1 MAKRGLDTR
10 QYMIVCIA
18 ITILI
23 ILFSIFLDSI
33 FPLPSEDELFPSMV
47 PLGNSGKDALYRD
60 TDIPNGTVAI
70 TEFSDF
76 ECPFCRE
83 AQPVLKRI
91 KENYGDKVQIIFRHF
106 PTGHT
111 FSQSAAEASECAADQ
126 GMFWEYH
133 DKLFDSQVGSVK
145 DLVDYAGL
153 MGMNVT
159 EFSDCLMSRKKQ
171 SIVDK
176 DAALGTSLGVPGT
189 PTFYVGDQQILGI
202 PVYSEITSMIDS
214 QLKGEVKD
222 EN

>member
-1 MAKRGLDTR
+1 MVKRGLNTK
-10 QYMIVCIA
+10 QYLVLCIA
-18 ITILI
+18 ITVFIV
-23 ILFSIFLDSI
+23 LFSIFMDSI
-33 FPLPSEDELFPSMV
+33 FPQPSEDELLPSMI

-60 TDIPNGTVAI
+60 INIPNGTVAI
-70 TEFSDF
+70 IEFSDF

-111 FSQSAAEASECAADQ
+111 FSQSAAEAAECAADQ

-133 DKLFDSQVGSVK
+133 DKLFNSKINSIK
-145 DLVDYAGL
+145 DLVDYAGN

-159 EFSDCLMSRKKQ
+159 TFSDCLMTRKKQ

-176 DAALGTSLGVPGT
+176 DSDLGTSMGVPGT

-202 PVYSEITSMIDS
+202 PVYSEITEMIDAK
-214 QLKGEVKD
+214 LNEVRD